1 MHKNLEKYLFV
12 LCKMPK
18 NRAPQPR
25 TKNKNKKRV
34 IPSFGWLPPERA
46 LELCHSLLAGAMGEN
61 PATALICSLDSLD
74 PAFEVVAVGGVHH
87 FASGGIE
94 SPVSVVLHSMFPSF
108 EGVALSLFFCTYYS
122 TLLAICQ

>member
-1 MHKNLEKYLFV
+1 MHKNLEKYLVV

-25 TKNKNKKRV
+25 TKIKNKKRV

-46 LELCHSLLAGAMGEN
+46 LELCHSLLASAVGEN
-61 PATALICSLDSLD
+61 PATALVCSLGSLD
-74 PAFEVVAVGGVHH
+74 PTLKVVAVGGVHH

-94 SPVSVVLHSMFPSF
+94 SPVSVVLHSMFPSLR
-108 EGVALSLFFCTYYS
+108 GLPSLFFCTYYNIGLGKS
-122 TLLAICQ
+122 Q